1 MKVSDLLA
9 ARSVRIALLGSA
21 TVGAG
26 CVVIGAA
33 IANRILL
40 MTGVALVGLITLV
53 LAKAVLETVSTA
65 RGIPD
70 LQRSLEA
77 VDRTTRQ
84 TAADI
89 EDLIAR
95 DMQLEAGLAS
105 ELRSLEVLRD
115 EITSTN
121 AALDV
126 QVHEY
131 EEARSGIAALARTI
145 DDLRAQ
151 TANLVGSHETTRM
164 ALKATRALTDRLA
177 DRSRNRL
184 VDDRR
189 LLAVAS
195 TEVESPVLSIAI
207 PSFDRPAQLAD
218 LLASIAAEV
227 DVCPDGLVEVCI
239 TDDASKDPEAIE
251 IALAFAE
258 QHRFASLQVQQHNV
272 GIERN
277 ILAAG
282 RPCRGEYLLLI
293 GNDDIL
299 IPGALETILD
309 DVRSTSAPL
318 LIYSKRRMNLD
329 GSPHP
334 DVTGSIPIELP
345 PGAAHVFGS
354 SVDAAREQGLLS
366 TFGFIGPIVKRRL
379 PFLAVDP
386 SPYLD
391 LTMYAQVF
399 VTIEA
404 FAREAVFYRNVATI
418 LHRTPTPAQKH
429 AEALSRPTEEFMSG
443 GKARLARYFG
453 TSLAA
458 ALQRLIDRGAF
469 EHEMVA
475 TLPESLLTK
484 LRLVEWIAHNR
495 SVDSAMDDRLGSAVV
510 ADANRFFTALAAHL
524 SPQMAA
530 MDVSDKSVRSQ

>member
-1 MKVSDLLA
+1 MKVSDLFA

-26 CVVIGAA
+26 CMVVGAV
-33 IANRILL
+33 IANRIMLV
-40 MTGVALVGLITLV
+40 TGVALVGLINLV

-65 RGIPD
+65 RGIRE
-70 LQRSLEA
+70 LQRSVET

-84 TAADI
+84 AAADI

-95 DMQLEAGLAS
+95 DLQLEAGLAS
-105 ELRSLEVLRD
+105 ELRSREVLHD

-121 AALDV
+121 AVLDA
-126 QVHEY
+126 QVHEF
-131 EEARSGIAALARTI
+131 EEARSGIAALARAI

-151 TANLVGSHETTRM
+151 TANLAGSHETTRM

-227 DVCPDGLVEVCI
+227 EVCPDGLVEVCI

-282 RPCRGEYLLLI
+282 KPCRGEYLLLI

-299 IPGALETILD
+299 IPGALDTILH

-345 PGAAHVFGS
+345 PGEAHVFGS
-354 SVDAAREQGLLS
+354 SVDAARERGLLS

-399 VTIEA
+399 VTMEA

-458 ALQRLIDRGAF
+458 ALQRLIDRGALDHATTASMP
-469 EHEMVA
+469 EHLM
-475 TLPESLLTK
+475 TK
-484 LRLVEWIAHNR
+484 RPLAEWISHNR
-495 SVDSAMDDRLGSAVV
+495 KLDPAVEERLDVSVVED
-510 ADANRFFTALAAHL
+510 ADRFFKSLETIPSLGHL
-524 SPQMAA
+524 
-530 MDVSDKSVRSQ
+530 R